1 MSGTHR
7 EILRLALPSV
17 ATNISVPLLGLV
29 DTAIVGH
36 LGRPEYIAAIA
47 IGTTVFN
54 ISYWLLAFLRM
65 GTTGLVAQAK
75 GSGDVLLMRDILH
88 RALMLGFLL
97 SLVLLLLQVP
107 ILRLA
112 LWLMPAEA
120 ETARMVSTYFGICIW
135 GAPAMLALYVL
146 NGWFIGCQDTRSPM
160 WIAIGQNV
168 LNIAVSLT
176 LVFGFGWKIEGVATG
191 TLCAQWCALLLA
203 LLLAQRHRLPVPE
216 GATEKGHVSL
226 SRFLGVNRDIFL
238 RTLCLV
244 AVTLYFT
251 SAGTRLGDTTLAA
264 NAILMQFFILY
275 SYFTDGLANAAEAL
289 SGKYAGA
296 GNWKMLSTVVRA
308 LFIEGVIIAI
318 AFTLLYFFAG
328 HAILRLLTDQSS
340 VILAARDYLPWAIA
354 IPLVALPAMV
364 WDGVFIGL
372 TWTRR
377 MLLSMALAALAFF
390 LISRTMPLVLPPNH
404 ALWLAFDVY
413 LFTRGAVQ
421 TALSPRSTLIT
432 H

>member
-1 MSGTHR
+1 MSNTHR

-36 LGRPEYIAAIA
+36 LGLPEYIAAIA

-54 ISYWLLAFLRM
+54 VCYWIFAFLRM

-75 GSGDVLLMRDILH
+75 GCNDTMLIRDILQ
-88 RALMLGFLL
+88 RALLLGGLL
-97 SLVLLLLQVP
+97 SVVLLLLQGP
-107 ILRLA
+107 ILHLS

-120 ETARMVSTYFGICIW
+120 ETAQMVATYFGICIW
-135 GAPAMLALYVL
+135 GAPAMLSLFVL

-160 WIAIGQNV
+160 WIAIGQNL
-168 LNIAVSLT
+168 LNIAVSLM
-176 LVFGFGWKIEGVATG
+176 LVFRFGWKIEGVATG
-191 TLCAQWCALLLA
+191 TLCAQWSAFLLA
-203 LLLAQRHRLPVPE
+203 LLLMQRHQMPANSQE
-216 GATEKGHVSL
+216 NEKRHVSL
-226 SRFLGVNRDIFL
+226 RRFLGINRDIFL
-238 RTLCLV
+238 RTVCLV

-251 SAGTRLGDTTLAA
+251 SAGTRLGNTTLAA
-264 NAILMQFFILY
+264 NAILMQFFIFY

-296 GNWKMLSTVVRA
+296 GNKRMLDSVVRA
-308 LFIEGVIIAI
+308 IFVEGGIIAA
-318 AFTLLYFFAG
+318 AFALVYLCSG
-328 HAILRLLTDQSS
+328 HAILRLLTDQAS
-340 VILAARDYLPWAIA
+340 VVQSASDYLPWVIV
-354 IPLVALPAMV
+354 IPIVALPAMV

-377 MLLSMALAALAFF
+377 MLLSMSAAALVFF
-390 LISRTMPLVLPPNH
+390 VVCRTMPLCMPPNH
-404 ALWLAFDVY
+404 ALWLAFDAY
-413 LFTRGAVQ
+413 LLTRGALQ
-421 TALSPRSTLIT
+421 TVFTYNRQT